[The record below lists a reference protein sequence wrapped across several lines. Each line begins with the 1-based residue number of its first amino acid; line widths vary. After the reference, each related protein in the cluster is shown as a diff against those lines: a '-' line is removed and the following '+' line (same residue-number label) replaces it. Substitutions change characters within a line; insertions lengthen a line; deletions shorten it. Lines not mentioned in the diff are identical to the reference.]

1 MKRPAGKLERSWQQG
16 LSRRGAVRGLAAFVA
31 GSPLLLAQQ
40 DLFRDHSRVPG
51 LDELTTAFDFEAV
64 AYEKLPRAAS
74 NYTAYGSAGE
84 FTLRRNREVFDW
96 VELVPRAVPRTVPRA
111 GAGAGSIETATEIL
125 GTKMQFPIL
134 VAPTAAHLALHPG
147 REAAMHQGCSA
158 AGGTPMIVSGV
169 ASMPMGEI
177 AEAASSPLW
186 YQLYPLRP
194 IEENR
199 ERLDQA
205 QAAGCR
211 AVVVTIDQQAPYFE
225 RTQHD
230 RNLSTRRNRRQGRP
244 RRQALN
250 AYRIRTQR
258 LWYEWKLFDELRSL
272 VEAPLLAKGILTAED
287 ALRCVEQGLD
297 GIVVSNHGGRALDY
311 APSTLEVLPEIV
323 DAVGGRIPVLVD
335 GGFRRG
341 SDILKALA
349 LGAAA
354 VCLGRVPRWGL
365 AAFGAPGVQ
374 RVLEI
379 LQAELVLAMA
389 HTGRST
395 LSSIDRSLVR
405 MDFS

>member
-1 MKRPAGKLERSWQQG
+1 MKRPAGKLERSWQEG

-96 VELVPRAVPRTVPRA
+96 VELVPRALPRTVSRA

-158 AGGTPMIVSGV
+158 AGETPMIVSGV

-177 AEAASSPLW
+177 AKAASSPLW
-186 YQLYPLRP
+186 YQLYPRQS
-194 IEENR
+194 IEDNR

-230 RNLSTRRNRRQGRP
+230 RNLSMRRSRRQGRP
-244 RRQALN
+244 RRRALN
-250 AYRIRTQR
+250 AYRVRTQR
-258 LWYEWKLFDELRSL
+258 LWYEWKLFDELRPL

-365 AAFGAPGVQ
+365 AAFGAPGVG

>member
-1 MKRPAGKLERSWQQG
+1 M
-16 LSRRGAVRGLAAFVA
+16 SRRGAVRGLAAFVA
-31 GSPLLLAQQ
+31 GSPLLLGQQ
-40 DLFRDHSRVPG
+40 DRLRDHSRVPG
-51 LDELTTAFDFEAV
+51 LDELTMAFDFEAV
-64 AYEKLPRAAS
+64 AYEKLPREAS

-84 FTLRRNREVFDW
+84 FTLRRNREAFDW
-96 VELVPRAVPRTVPRA
+96 VELVPRAVT
-111 GAGAGSIETATEIL
+111 GAGPIETATEIL
-125 GTKMQFPIL
+125 GTKMRFPIL

-158 AGGTPMIVSGV
+158 AGETPMIVSGV
-169 ASMPMGEI
+169 ASMPIGEI

-186 YQLYPLRP
+186 YQLYPLQP

-205 QAAGCR
+205 QAAGCQ

-230 RNLSTRRNRRQGRP
+230 RNLSMRRSRRQRRP

-250 AYRIRTQR
+250 GYRVRTQR
-258 LWYEWKLFDELRSL
+258 LWYEWKLFDELRPL

-365 AAFGAPGVQ
+365 AAFGAPGVE

-395 LSSIDRSLVR
+395 LASIDRRLVR

>member
-1 MKRPAGKLERSWQQG
+1 MKRPAGKLERSWQEG
-16 LSRRGAVRGLAAFVA
+16 MSRRGAVRGLAGFVA

-64 AYEKLPRAAS
+64 AYEKLPREAS

-84 FTLRRNREVFDW
+84 FTLRRNREAFDW
-96 VELVPRAVPRTVPRA
+96 VELAPKAVT
-111 GAGAGSIETATEIL
+111 GAGPIETATEIL
-125 GTKMQFPIL
+125 GTKMQFPIM

-158 AGGTPMIVSGV
+158 AGETPMIVSGV
-169 ASMPMGEI
+169 ASMPIGEI

-186 YQLYPLRP
+186 YQLYPLHP

-205 QAAGCR
+205 QAAGCQ

-230 RNLSTRRNRRQGRP
+230 RNLSMRRSRRQGRP

-250 AYRIRTQR
+250 AYRVRTQR
-258 LWYEWKLFDELRSL
+258 LWYEWKLFDELRPL

-365 AAFGAPGVQ
+365 AAFGAPGVE
-374 RVLEI
+374 RVLGI